1 MDEELKPYQQYIYE
15 KLLSDMFG
23 CTSVT
28 NFEEWLEI
36 KNKPMT
42 ETWKVALLMQY
53 LDEMEILERRGHH
66 SVVTFDEWLEMKQ
79 NNYEWIRKELM
90 KNKK

>member
-1 MDEELKPYQQYIYE
+1 
-15 KLLSDMFG
+15 
-23 CTSVT
+23 
-28 NFEEWLEI
+28 
-36 KNKPMT
+36 MT